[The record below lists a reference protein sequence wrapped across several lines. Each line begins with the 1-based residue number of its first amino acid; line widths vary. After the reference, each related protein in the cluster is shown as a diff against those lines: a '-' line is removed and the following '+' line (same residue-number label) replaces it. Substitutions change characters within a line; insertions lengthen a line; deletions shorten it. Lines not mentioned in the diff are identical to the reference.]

1 MTGPI
6 PAHGTRGQ
14 HRADPDVSTLPDEV
28 VAQFA
33 GRPADPLLNEWSM
46 PGAVDGDTWLAGL
59 PWTVAEVCR
68 AWELVPA
75 GPLRFGACAV
85 VHPVQ
90 RAEGPAVLK
99 LTWPH
104 LEAATEH
111 FALRHWSGVGAV
123 RLLRA
128 DPTRWALLLE
138 PLDADRDLHGIPIE
152 PACQIVGGLLRDLRV
167 PAPPTVPPLGRY
179 AARAAAAFD
188 RALATGPSTVPR
200 RFLEQAKALADDLG
214 QDLAAPGA
222 PAVLLHTDLHYANVL
237 AGTRDGRAP
246 WLAID
251 PKPMS
256 GDPAVEIAP
265 LLSNRAD
272 ELGTGSTVRE
282 SLRRRLEIV
291 CEAAQVDPDRAR
303 GWTIVREM
311 DNLLDLWV
319 DPGTTSRRSLAV
331 AIIKAMQP

>member
-1 MTGPI
+1 M
-6 PAHGTRGQ
+6 
-14 HRADPDVSTLPDEV
+14 
-28 VAQFA
+28 
-33 GRPADPLLNEWSM
+33 
-46 PGAVDGDTWLAGL
+46 
-59 PWTVAEVCR
+59 
-68 AWELVPA
+68 
-75 GPLRFGACAV
+75 

-200 RFLEQAKALADDLG
+200 RFLEQAKALADDLC

-237 AGTRDGRAP
+237 AGPHDGRAP

-265 LLSNRAD
+265 LLRNRAD

-311 DNLLDLWV
+311 DNLLDLGV